1 MGKIMRMRNKEM
13 EKRDLKKLCSLVI
26 KWAEGAGTITA
37 RHQRKLS
44 SLHISR
50 KVALGVV
57 SEADVASEEYLL
69 KKMRKIY
76 KGDNILAEES
86 SYHSHGGKG
95 ANLESF
101 KNSEWCWAVDPL
113 DGTTNFLNGM
123 DYYSIAISLMYF
135 GRPVLGVVYRPSN
148 GDCFYA
154 YEGGGAYFLNMRDKK
169 RPMKLIPRRNTKNIR
184 DTLLVT
190 GFAGEKGQTLL
201 SEFTYFRK
209 LVQSARG
216 VRRLGSAALDLCY
229 VARGTFDG
237 FWESGLGPWD
247 VAAAGIICLEA
258 GVHVAD
264 YKGNEFSPFESSIIA
279 ARLPLFNSLL
289 KYIRHGRKK
298 RKSVG

>member
-1 MGKIMRMRNKEM
+1 MSAPKNQSLES
-13 EKRDLKKLCSLVI
+13 RDLKKVCEMVI
-26 KWAEGAGTITA
+26 QWAIGAGAITT
-37 RHQRKLS
+37 RYQRRLS

-57 SEADVASEEYLL
+57 SDADLASEAYLL
-69 KKMRKIY
+69 KKIRKTF
-76 KGDNILAEES
+76 KDDAILAEES
-86 SYHSHGGKG
+86 SYKSHGGKD
-95 ANLESF
+95 ANFESF
-101 KNSEWCWAVDPL
+101 SKEEWSWAVDPL
-113 DGTTNFLNGM
+113 DGTTNFLSGM
-123 DYYSIAISLMYF
+123 DYYSIAIALMYF

-148 GDCFYA
+148 GDCFFA
-154 YEGGGAYFLNMRDKK
+154 YQGGGAYFSNLREKK
-169 RPMKLIPRRNTKNIR
+169 APVRLRPRPNLKPIR

-201 SEFTYFRK
+201 REFTYFKK

-258 GVHVAD
+258 GVEVAN
-264 YKGNEFSPFESSIIA
+264 YKGNEFSPFQSSIMA
-279 ARLPLFNSLL
+279 ARLPLFKSLL
-289 KYIRHGRKK
+289 KFVNRSQKK
-298 RKSVG
+298 RKTVR